1 MLFGYS
7 IEPAYFRIPSTFM
20 SVSVSVR
27 SSQAETTT
35 QVPAALDQLPDIPL
49 KTELCPKRACQH
61 LDFIL
66 LALEALDLGGSEAI
80 LRVARELDLQP
91 IIRNRV
97 YLWRLRCANPLRRY
111 THRRGLSLLE
121 GKALTAIACYVAR
134 RLTAQIRQLV
144 LAQQQIQEKGL
155 PLENHFRL
163 ADYLERFRAH
173 FRSRMNPRRASVLA
187 YQDNDKLDQLALSLL
202 QHLLF
207 CTGTAGAQRF
217 WISLFDGE
225 V

>member
-1 MLFGYS
+1 
-7 IEPAYFRIPSTFM
+7 M
-20 SVSVSVR
+20 SVSVSAR
-27 SSQAETTT
+27 SPQSEVTTP
-35 QVPAALDQLPDIPL
+35 VPTALDQLPDIPL
-49 KTELCPKRACQH
+49 KVDLCPKRARQQ

-66 LALEALDLGGSEAI
+66 LALEALDLGGSEA
-80 LRVARELDLQP
+80 LLKVGKELGLQP
-91 IIRNRV
+91 VIRNRV
-97 YLWRLRCANPLRRY
+97 YLWRLRCSNPLRRY
-111 THRRGLSLLE
+111 THRPGLSLTE
-121 GKALTAIACYVAR
+121 GKAMAAIACYVAR

-144 LAQQQIQEKGL
+144 LAHQQLQEKEL
-155 PLENHFRL
+155 PLESHFRL

-173 FRSRMNPRRASVLA
+173 FRARMNPKRASVLV
-187 YQDNDKLDQLALSLL
+187 YQDDEKLNQLALALL